1 MTHDPLFYAAVLWM
15 TILLGAAVVLVLRAR
30 STFTRI
36 VALDMVILILAGLLA
51 VLASDQGVAYYLD
64 AALVLA
70 LISVISTVVAARYA
84 SGERPL
90 S

>member
-1 MTHDPLFYAAVLWM
+1 M
-15 TILLGAAVVLVLRAR
+15 TILLGAAVVLVVRAQ

-51 VLASDQGVAYYLD
+51 LLAADQGVVYYLD

-70 LISVISTVVAARYA
+70 LISVVSTVAAARYA